1 MQNPQWGYNLHWISA
16 ANKEMSGNF
25 ISHLLVTFMG
35 VSYSAKVYKHS
46 EMWNMDDRAFRIMI
60 PLQIPRKLDPVLY
73 VWSNSESEG
82 EEDEVIAGLSYDYHF
97 VQVIGGGLLHST
109 LP

>member
-1 MQNPQWGYNLHWISA
+1 
-16 ANKEMSGNF
+16 
-25 ISHLLVTFMG
+25 MG
-35 VSYSAKVYKHS
+35 LSYSAKVYKHS

-73 VWSNSESEG
+73 VWSNSDSEG

-97 VQVIGGGLLHST
+97 VQVIGDGLLHST
-109 LP
+109 LPCNYRERSRYLQMMATIYVDDINRYNTGYIYD